1 MARAGAQVAASAQ
14 LEMGKAPPNGP
25 GIDKDR
31 PDSAHLELEE
41 VLRALLAAGEEET
54 WLRKRS
60 ASMNFIK

>member
-14 LEMGKAPPNGP
+14 LEMGRAPPNGP

-41 VLRALLAAGEEET
+41 VLRALLAARQEET
-54 WLRKRS
+54 RKRS
-60 ASMNFIK
+60 ASTNFIK